1 MSVRLAAD
9 DARVIREHAREAYP
23 HECCGFLLG
32 RFDEDVRIVAGLA
45 RADNARADSPRNRYS
60 IAPKDFLR
68 VERAA
73 RERGHEVVGFYH
85 SHPDHPA
92 RPSEFDREHAW
103 PVYAYLIV
111 SVHAGEPGELTAW
124 RLAPDRTGF
133 HAEVLES
140 PEPNPARAV
149 DEAAPPNDARVPR
162 PAPSSKETRWQ

>member
-9 DARVIREHAREAYP
+9 GARAIREHAREAYP

-32 RFDEDVRIVAGLA
+32 RFEEDVRVVAGLA
-45 RADNARADSPRNRYS
+45 RADNARTDSPQNRYS
-60 IAPKDFLR
+60 IAPEDFVR

-111 SVHAGEPGELTAW
+111 SVRAGEPGELTAW
-124 RLAPDRTGF
+124 RLVDDRTGF
-133 HAEVLES
+133 HAEAFEA
-140 PEPNPARAV
+140 PEPNPACGA
-149 DEAAPPNDARVPR
+149 DAAAPTNDARVAR
-162 PAPSSKETRWQ
+162 PATS

>member
-1 MSVRLAAD
+1 MSVRLAAA
-9 DARVIREHAREAYP
+9 DARAIREQARESYP

-32 RFDEDVRIVAGLA
+32 HFDEDARVVAGLA
-45 RADNARADSPRNRYS
+45 RADNARTDSPQNRYL
-60 IAPKDFLR
+60 IAPEDFIR
-68 VERAA
+68 VEHEA

-124 RLAPDRTGF
+124 RLADDRTGF
-133 HAEVLES
+133 QAEAFEA
-140 PEPNPARAV
+140 PEPNPVRAQ
-149 DEAAPPNDARVPR
+149 DSATTPNDVRVARVTR
-162 PAPSSKETRWQ
+162 PVTP